1 MSELRRLF
9 QKNMKDYYNIYNDE
23 FLRKVFSW
31 KRRKGLAWLQCDMDW
46 MSFED
51 KVDYVVGRLSAMRFD
66 EARMILEYWEKAS
79 DMVAVLEECH
89 VENYEIVKEYKMRHM
104 TPGVINI
111 NFKGSF
117 DPYFLK
123 VLIKKHY
130 GYELAKNDVLAVW
143 PYLAIDNGKQIIAIK
158 LYDDRGFYEYVW
170 QKK

>member
-9 QKNMKDYYNIYNDE
+9 LKNMKDYYNIHNDE

-31 KRRKGLAWLQCDMDW
+31 KRRKCLAWLQCDMDW
-46 MSFED
+46 MKFED
-51 KVDYVVGRLSAMRFD
+51 KVDFVVGRLSAMHFE
-66 EARMILEYWEKAS
+66 EARMILEYWENAS

-89 VENYEIVKEYKMRHM
+89 VENYEIVSEYKLGRM

-111 NFKGSF
+111 NFKYSF
-117 DPYFLK
+117 DSHFLK
-123 VLIKKHY
+123 VLITKHY